1 MGAGAEQEA
10 VLRALRGEA
19 VELVARSLEVTAA
32 DVSSSTPAKILLCR
46 IIIFIFQWVR

>member
-19 VELVARSLEVTAA
+19 VELVARTLEVTAA
-32 DVSSSTPAKILLCR
+32 DVSNWTPAKTPFMQNYN
-46 IIIFIFQWVR
+46 FIFQWVR